1 MPQTE
6 IGKLTT
12 LYLPQLIVGAALVE
26 GLTFFL
32 AVTYLLEKNPI
43 GLGITLLLVAALVA
57 RFPTR
62 RPDRTLDRRNSRKS
76 SARRSSR
83 LNERHHE
90 GRAADRLPIED
101 LVMPL
106 TGVAITTAKWARV
119 STFHYLGTVR
129 ETTAVKMLLG
139 VLIALSIRQ
148 VSRLRRALAR
158 ARR

>member
-1 MPQTE
+1 M
-6 IGKLTT
+6 
-12 LYLPQLIVGAALVE
+12 
-26 GLTFFL
+26 

-43 GLGITLLLVAALVA
+43 GLGVTLLLVAALV
-57 RFPTR
+57 RGS
-62 RPDRTLDRRNSRKS
+62 RPGAGSNAGSRNSRKS

-119 STFHYLGTVR
+119 SAFHNLGAVR
-129 ETTAVKMLLG
+129 ETAAVKMLLG
-139 VLIALSIRQ
+139 VLIASLFPPGVAAQ
-148 VSRLRRALAR
+148 TGAAR